1 MSELR
6 IDSSGYY
13 LSLSRLPKNILDKIK
28 NNESVYAKVN
38 ERNPIVKRAKSNG
51 RNIKGECVK
60 VTKHNTESNEV
71 WLPRTWF
78 EEFPEFIRFR
88 QQIQN
93 YRQQRIEQ
101 TRVLFP
107 ETSNY
112 TLKQSQIDVLSEVFS
127 YPGITSGCLALH
139 TGFGKTVL
147 ALHLI
152 KHFGVRCLW
161 LSHTNQLLTQLSERA
176 VSFLGVNVGDLTTDD
191 FGGNSPIVTCTIQSL
206 LRRDIPSNVLD
217 SFGLLIIDEVHH
229 MSAPSFSQ
237 AFHKIGG
244 IPITIGLSATL
255 ERKDGL
261 ESVFQYAIG
270 RVLSVRILQVT
281 TVPKVLVVQNCWN
294 IDITLN
300 RAGDPLFAQAITDLS
315 RLPEYNNVI
324 IQTIHDIFQEEPQR
338 RLLVLTDRKEHILL
352 LDSLLRSTTT
362 DYDIG
367 SIHGNVKDADIHNVL
382 HADPPKQI
390 ILATYGLASEGFD
403 CPGLNAVMMAT
414 PRNDIRQSV
423 GRILGERVTS
433 VQPLIID
440 IRNTMG
446 LFFNQGRERIK
457 YYKDSGFDVVIK
469 KCTSESKE
477 EDVDDIVQVEESTT
491 TTNSMGF
498 VEPIKLRVGHNG
510 FL

>member
-13 LSLSRLPKNILDKIK
+13 LSLSRLSKNILDKIK
-28 NNESVYAKVN
+28 NYESVYAKVN
-38 ERNPIVKRAKSNG
+38 ERNPIVKRAKTNG
-51 RNIKGECVK
+51 RTIKGECVK
-60 VTKHNTESNEV
+60 VTNYNNESNEV

-88 QQIQN
+88 PQIQN

-101 TRVLFP
+101 TRVIFP

-176 VSFLGVNVGDLTTDD
+176 VSFLDVHVGDLTSDD

-206 LRRDIPSNVLD
+206 LRRDIPANVLD

-270 RVLSVRILQVT
+270 KILSVRILQVT

-324 IQTIHDIFQEEPQR
+324 IQTIHDVFQQEPQR

-352 LDSLLRSTTT
+352 LDSLLRNTTT
-362 DYDIG
+362 EYDVG

-382 HADPPKQI
+382 HANPPKQI

-446 LFFNQGRERIK
+446 LFYNQGRERIK

-469 KCTSESKE
+469 KCTSDEVE
-477 EDVDDIVQVEESTT
+477 EEQDLIVEEQVEQVNQEET

-498 VEPIKLRVGHNG
+498 VTKKSRRK
-510 FL
+510 

>member
-1 MSELR
+1 MSSELR

-13 LSLSRLPKNILDKIK
+13 LSLYNLPKNIIDKIK
-28 NNESVYAKVN
+28 INESVYAKVN
-38 ERNPIVKRAKSNG
+38 ERNPMVKRAKSNG
-51 RNIKGECVK
+51 RNVKGECVK
-60 VTKHNTESNEV
+60 VTKHSETHV

-88 QQIQN
+88 KQIQD
-93 YRQQRIEQ
+93 YRQQRIES
-101 TRVLFP
+101 TRVIFP
-107 ETSNY
+107 DVTNY
-112 TLKQSQIDVLSEVFS
+112 TLKQSQLDVLSEVFS

-161 LSHTNQLLTQLSERA
+161 LSHTNQLLTQLQERA
-176 VSFLGVNVGDLTTDD
+176 RSFLNVHVDDLFENPDS
-191 FGGNSPIVTCTIQSL
+191 NAPIITCTIQSL
-206 LRRDIPSNVLD
+206 LRRDLPQQTLN

-270 RVLSVRILQVT
+270 KILSVRILQVT
-281 TVPKVLVVQNCWN
+281 TVPRVLVVQNCWN

-315 RLPEYNNVI
+315 RLPDYNNVI
-324 IQTIHDIFQEEPQR
+324 LQTIQDIFKEEPQR

-352 LDSLLRSTTT
+352 LDSLLRSNTTL
-362 DYDIG
+362 DVG

-382 HADPPKQI
+382 HANPPKQI

-446 LFFNQGRERIK
+446 LFYNQGRERIK
-457 YYKDSGFDVVIK
+457 YYKESGFDVIIK
-469 KCTSESKE
+469 K
-477 EDVDDIVQVEESTT
+477 VNNNESTSIEDQESFDEQEEAI
-491 TTNSMGF
+491 TTNSTTSTSNLKIR
-498 VEPIKLRVGHNG
+498 ENYNG

>member
-1 MSELR
+1 MAELF

-13 LSLSRLPKNILDKIK
+13 LAFNNLPKNIRDKIK
-28 NNESVYAKVN
+28 LHEIVYGKVN
-38 ERNPIVKRAKSNG
+38 ERNPIVKRAKSHG
-51 RNIKGECVK
+51 RNVKGESVK
-60 VTKHNTESNEV
+60 VTYNNNDNI
-71 WLPRTWF
+71 WIPRTWF
-78 EEFPEFIRFR
+78 EDFPELIKYR
-88 QQIQN
+88 QQIIN

-101 TRVLFP
+101 TRVIFP
-107 ETSNY
+107 EISNY
-112 TLKQSQIDVLSEVFS
+112 TLKQTQIDVLSEVFS

-176 VSFLGVNVGDLTTDD
+176 QSFLGVEVSDD
-191 FGGNSPIVTCTIQSL
+191 FESNAPIITCTIQSL
-206 LRRDIPSNVLD
+206 LRRDVNVD

-261 ESVFQYAIG
+261 ECVFQYAIG
-270 RVLSVRILQVT
+270 KILSVRTLQIT
-281 TVPKVLVVQNCWN
+281 TVPKVNVYKKCWN
-294 IDITLN
+294 IEIKLN
-300 RAGDPLFAQAITDLS
+300 RAGDPLFAQAITDLT
-315 RLPEYNNVI
+315 RIENYNNTLIQI
-324 IQTIHDIFQEEPQR
+324 IKDTFQNEPQR
-338 RLLVLTDRKEHILL
+338 RMLILTDRKEHILI
-352 LDSLLRSTTT
+352 LDSLLRTTT
-362 DYDIG
+362 YDIG
-367 SIHGNVKDADIHNVL
+367 AIHGNVKDIDIHNVL
-382 HADPPKQI
+382 HANPPKQI

-403 CPGLNAVMMAT
+403 CPGLNCVMMAT

-440 IRNTMG
+440 VFNTLG
-446 LFFNQGRERIK
+446 LFYNQGRERLK
-457 YYKDSGFDVVIK
+457 YYKNLNFIIQQIKLSDV
-469 KCTSESKE
+469 SEEEDLQQE
-477 EDVDDIVQVEESTT
+477 EDVQDEEEDQQQEESTT
-491 TTNSMGF
+491 TTNNNNQNNKKIRMN
-498 VEPIKLRVGHNG
+498 HNG